1 MAIAEA
7 EKAISDNANKMT
19 SDEAEKATTDAEFN
33 EVCPRRHYGSCPHRK
48 CGPFKCTFCRGLF
61 ETREEFVEHQIKAS
75 TEKNKCEL
83 CGKKV
88 NCFALKKHMNNIH
101 GKDFQWLVKAYN

>member
-7 EKAISDNANKMT
+7 AKAISDNANKMT

-48 CGPFKCTFCRGLF
+48 CGPFKCTFCRLEF
-61 ETREEFVEHQIKAS
+61 ETRDNFVEHQAEARTKTIK
-75 TEKNKCEL
+75 CDF
-83 CGKKV
+83 CG
-88 NCFALKKHMNNIH
+88 NRLHCNALKKHMKNIH
-101 GKDFQWLVKAYN
+101 GKDFRWLVKAYN